1 MFAFWKKRRGRE
13 EDVVVGFDAETITV
27 RRPAGAAEAVRWDRL
42 QAVIVEIGAGG
53 AMAADM
59 VWTLAGDDG
68 TGCVYPGGA
77 TGENEML
84 AALRARLPGFDEEL
98 LCALMEGTQAQEALL
113 WLRPGDRG

>member
-1 MFAFWKKRRGRE
+1 MFSFWKKKRARE
-13 EDVVVGFDAETITV
+13 EDIIVSFDEVLITV
-27 RRPAGAAEAVRWDRL
+27 RRPDGGMEQVRWDRL

-53 AMAADM
+53 AMVADM

-84 AALRARLPGFDEEL
+84 AAMRERLPDFNEEQ
-98 LCALMEGTQAQEALL
+98 LCALMEGTQAQEALI
-113 WLRPGDRG
+113 WLRADRNH